1 MSATPPAPL
10 GPDWKPWGERLV
22 SYMTRVRSQ
31 LVTFD
36 AGDKATDDGIF
47 VWSRA
52 GYPVVSKGGE
62 YKQVVVEG
70 GYAQLKRTATQTA
83 GSTNTAYG
91 VAWDAIAFGEGIT
104 LDASDS
110 TKVVFAEGGKFVLSL
125 SAQLKSNSSASKSIW
140 MWPRLNGTD
149 VAGSTLKASI
159 TSSDDD
165 VAVCRTTIL
174 QVTAG
179 QYLQAM
185 FAVSDVTL
193 LLNAPATES
202 FAPSSPAVTLSITR
216 FMQ

>member
-1 MSATPPAPL
+1 MSQAPPPV
-10 GPDWKPWGERLV
+10 GPDWKPWGERLRQYLATV
-22 SYMTRVRSQ
+22 RSNLATRVEYDSPAVDG
-31 LVTFD
+31 VTLWD
-36 AGDKATDDGIF
+36 RT
-47 VWSRA
+47 
-52 GYPVVSKGGE
+52 GYPVISKSGVFR
-62 YKQVVVEG
+62 QLVLDG
-70 GYAQLKRTATQTA
+70 GYAQLVRTATQTA

-91 VAWDAIAFGEGIT
+91 IDWDAIAFGSGIT

-110 TKVVFAEGGKFVLSL
+110 TKIVFAEGGKFVLSL
-125 SAQLKSNSSASKSIW
+125 SAQLKSNSSGSKSIW
-140 MWPRLNGTD
+140 LWPRLNGTD
-149 VAGSTLKASI
+149 AAGSTLKTSI

-165 VAVCRTTIL
+165 VVVNRATVL
-174 QVTAG
+174 QIASG